1 VTRFRRFLDA
11 VDERTG
17 YRGLLALAL
26 DEPIPGGA
34 RWAYVFGSALVGVL
48 AIQIVTGLCLMA
60 VYSPSAAAAWGSV
73 WWIENRV
80 TLGWL
85 VRGMHHHAASAMV
98 VVLAAHLLQV
108 AIYGAYKK
116 PREANW
122 LLGIGLLSVTMG
134 LALTGYLLPWDQKGF
149 WATQVATSIA
159 GTVPVIGRSLER
171 LLVGGAEYGTPTLT
185 RFYALHVGVLP
196 ASLVLLLVA
205 HVYLFRR
212 HGVTPPASADVSKV
226 GRFHPDQLLR
236 DLAAVFVCLAFAV
249 GMAVRGHGAP
259 LDAPADPSS
268 DYAARPDW
276 YFLFLFQL
284 LKYFDG
290 PLEVVGTVVLPG
302 LAMAWLTLLPW
313 IDRAEGRAIRGR
325 LVPVGSIAVGTLAV
339 VVLTVLAV
347 RDDGGD
353 ARLQERFARAN
364 ALAARANVLAS
375 RGIPP
380 EGAQELLARDPQTRG
395 PELFAEHC
403 EACHGLG
410 GWRRPEAKKASD
422 LAGFGSAAWVKALV
436 RDPNAERFFG
446 HTKLRGM
453 EPFAPE
459 DLPDGDLDAVAA
471 HVAGEDS
478 ARGRAVFQEKCIGCH
493 LWNGQGRD
501 LGLADGPELRGWAS
515 RDWIRGQLLDAAHP
529 SRYGVENEMP
539 RFGDRMDAGELE
551 VLVEFVR
558 TLRSPQE

>member
-1 VTRFRRFLDA
+1 LKRLLDA
-11 VDERTG
+11 LDERTG
-17 YRGLLALAL
+17 YRRLVALAL

-34 RWAYVFGSALVGVL
+34 RWAYVFGSALVGIL

-85 VRGMHHHAASAMV
+85 VRGMHHHAAGAMV
-98 VVLAAHLLQV
+98 VVLAMHLVQV

-116 PREANW
+116 PREVNW
-122 LLGIGLLSVTMG
+122 IVGIKMLGVTLA
-134 LALTGYLLPWDQKGF
+134 LALTGYLLPWDQKGY

-159 GTVPVIGRSLER
+159 GTVPGVGAWVER

-196 ASLVLLLVA
+196 ACLVLLLAV

-212 HGVTPPASADVSKV
+212 HGVTPPASADLSRV

-236 DLAAVFVCLAFAV
+236 DLAAAFACLAFVVA
-249 GMAVRGHGAP
+249 MAVRGHGAP

-268 DYAARPDW
+268 DYPARPDW

-284 LKYFDG
+284 LKYFEG
-290 PLEVVGTVVLPG
+290 PLEVVGTVVMPLV
-302 LAMAWLTLLPW
+302 AAAWLFGLPW
-313 IDRAEGRAIRGR
+313 IDRAGGRAIRAR
-325 LVPVGSIAVGTLAV
+325 LVPVGSIVVGLFAIGALTL
-339 VVLTVLAV
+339 LAV
-347 RDDGGD
+347 RDDAGD
-353 ARLQERFARAN
+353 ARLQERLRQARALARRAS
-364 ALAARANVLAS
+364 ALAAR
-375 RGIPP
+375 GIPV
-380 EGAQELLARDPQTRG
+380 EGAQELLARDPRTRG
-395 PELFAEHC
+395 PALFAEHC

-410 GWRRPEAKKASD
+410 GWRGERKASD

-453 EPFAPE
+453 DPFSPQ
-459 DLPDGDLDAVAA
+459 DLPDADLDAVAA
-471 HVAGEDS
+471 HVAGES
-478 ARGRAVFQEKCIGCH
+478 SPRGRAVFGEKCIGCH

-501 LGLADGPELRGWAS
+501 LGLAEGPELSGWAS
-515 RDWIRGQLLDAAHP
+515 RAWILAQLLDPAHP
-529 SRYGVENEMP
+529 SRYGESNEMP
-539 RFGDRMDAGELE
+539 RFGDRMDEPDLR
-551 VLVEFVR
+551 VLVEYL
-558 TLRSPQE
+558 TSLRDLE